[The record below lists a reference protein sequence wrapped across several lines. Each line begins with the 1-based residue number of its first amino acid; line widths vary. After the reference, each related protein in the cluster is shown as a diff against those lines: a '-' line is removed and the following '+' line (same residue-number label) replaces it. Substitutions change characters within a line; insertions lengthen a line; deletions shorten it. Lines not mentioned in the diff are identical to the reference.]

1 MPQSSIE
8 FMRPSSLDRIVNRV
22 FGFLVKI
29 GFGLA
34 HNFLLE
40 VQGRKSGRV
49 YATPVNV
56 LNHENKRYLVAPRGD
71 TQWVRNVVVSQKA
84 TLVRG
89 AKRENVRMRAIADD
103 AKPEILKAY
112 VDRYRLTVQRYF
124 PIPAGS
130 PLKDFEPLVGRYP
143 VFEISSNE

>member
-1 MPQSSIE
+1 MQ
-8 FMRPSSLDRIVNRV
+8 PSLLDRIVNRV

-40 VQGRKSGRV
+40 VQGRKSGRI

-56 LNHENKRYLVAPRGD
+56 LTHENKRYLVAPRGD
-71 TQWVRNVVVSQKA
+71 TPWVRNVVVSQKA

-130 PLKDFEPLVGRYP
+130 P
-143 VFEISSNE
+143 

>member
-56 LNHENKRYLVAPRGD
+56 LTHENKRYLVAPRGD

-143 VFEISSNE
+143 VFEISSSE

>member
-8 FMRPSSLDRIVNRV
+8 FMRPSPLDRFVNRV

-40 VQGRKSGRV
+40 VQGRKSGRI

-56 LNHENKRYLVAPRGD
+56 LTHENKRYLVAPRGD

-89 AKRENVRMRAIADD
+89 AKRENVRMLRSRTTPSR
-103 AKPEILKAY
+103 K
-112 VDRYRLTVQRYF
+112 
-124 PIPAGS
+124 S
-130 PLKDFEPLVGRYP
+130 
-143 VFEISSNE
+143 

>member
-40 VQGRKSGRV
+40 VQGRKSGRIC
-49 YATPVNV
+49 ATPVNV
-56 LNHENKRYLVAPRGD
+56 LTHENKRYLVAPRDD
-71 TQWVRNVVVSQKA
+71 TQWVRNVVVSQRA

-143 VFEISSNE
+143 VFEISSSE